1 MLVQS
6 GQVFYIIDQHAGH
19 ERLTYDA
26 YKEQI
31 LQSEVVSQPMLVPDI
46 LSLTFSEMTA
56 FQDHQN
62 VFDRLGFDVSVF
74 GEKEVIVRAYP
85 LVLGTVSFARFFT
98 DVLDHA
104 LNGENVQMSDMVMHK
119 LIRSACRHSIKA
131 GDALSQEEMEVLVDK
146 LRNHEHLT
154 CPHGRPIAIRVSKTE
169 LEKRFGRLV

>member
-1 MLVQS
+1 MR
-6 GQVFYIIDQHAGH
+6 GH

-85 LVLGTVSFARFFT
+85 LVLGTVSFR
-98 DVLDHA
+98 
-104 LNGENVQMSDMVMHK
+104 
-119 LIRSACRHSIKA
+119 
-131 GDALSQEEMEVLVDK
+131 
-146 LRNHEHLT
+146 
-154 CPHGRPIAIRVSKTE
+154 
-169 LEKRFGRLV
+169 